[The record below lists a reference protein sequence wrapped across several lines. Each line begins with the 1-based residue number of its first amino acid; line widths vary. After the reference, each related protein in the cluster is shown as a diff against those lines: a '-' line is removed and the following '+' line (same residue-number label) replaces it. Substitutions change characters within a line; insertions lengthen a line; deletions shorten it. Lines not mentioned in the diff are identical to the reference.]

1 MSLIRDK
8 NYKKNHLTRIPRT
21 KITIPAI
28 IAASILSIA
37 LISYSPMDVSA
48 ELDKFSVPEISG
60 TITISEESQ
69 DYSDDAS
76 ISLSE
81 AMKVAENS
89 VKDGK
94 AMWGKLEVVQGF
106 LVYKI
111 AVLTTDDI
119 FHMVVVDAGNA
130 DALYISE
137 GVSKGNWKH
146 HKHSDSE
153 SHKKWKDHYAGLTP
167 EERELKKQQWG
178 EVKDAFFA
186 LSIDERAKM
195 IMHFMSMKTQWDS
208 LSDEERDTKKLQMK
222 SMMEELLPLSVE
234 EKTQKLREYL
244 NSF

>member
-1 MSLIRDK
+1 LI
-8 NYKKNHLTRIPRT
+8 RIPRT
-21 KITIPAI
+21 KITISAI

-37 LISYSPMDVSA
+37 IVSYSPMDVSA

-60 TITISEESQ
+60 TIIVSDESQ

-76 ISLSE
+76 ISLSV
-81 AMKVAENS
+81 AMGVAENS
-89 VKDGK
+89 IEDGK
-94 AMWGKLEVVQGF
+94 AMWGKLDVVQGF

-111 AVLTTDDI
+111 GVLTSDDI
-119 FHMVVVDAGNA
+119 FHMVVIDAGNA
-130 DALYISE
+130 QVLYVSE
-137 GVSKGNWKH
+137 GVSKDHWKH
-146 HKHSDSE
+146 SKHSDSE
-153 SHKKWKDHYAGLTP
+153 SHKKWKDHYADLTP

-186 LSIDERAKM
+186 LSLDERAKM

-208 LSDEERDTKKLQMK
+208 LSEEEINSKKLEMK

-244 NSF
+244 NSI

>member
-1 MSLIRDK
+1 MI
-8 NYKKNHLTRIPRT
+8 RIPRT
-21 KITIPAI
+21 KITISAI

-37 LISYSPMDVSA
+37 IVSYSPMDVSA

-60 TITISEESQ
+60 TIIVSDESQ

-76 ISLSE
+76 ISLSV
-81 AMKVAENS
+81 AMGVAENS
-89 VKDGK
+89 IEDGK
-94 AMWGKLEVVQGF
+94 AMWGKLDVVQGF

-111 AVLTTDDI
+111 GVLTSDDI
-119 FHMVVVDAGNA
+119 FHMVVIDAGNA
-130 DALYISE
+130 QVLYVSE
-137 GVSKGNWKH
+137 GVSKDHWKH
-146 HKHSDSE
+146 SKHSDSE
-153 SHKKWKDHYAGLTP
+153 SHKKWKDHYADLTP

-186 LSIDERAKM
+186 LSLDERAKM

-208 LSDEERDTKKLQMK
+208 LSEEEINSKKLEMK

-244 NSF
+244 NSI